1 VRIVIIG
8 GGSYTWGPLFIRD
21 IVVTPE
27 LAGSTIVLH
36 DIDPE
41 ALDLVHALGQ
51 KVIQAGD
58 RAFNIEKSLNLG
70 ESLRGADYVILTI
83 TTGGLEAMRHDL
95 EIPERY
101 GIYHSVGDTVGPGG
115 LARALRNIPVVVKI
129 ARQIEAICPDA
140 WLLNY
145 TNPMTTLCRAVA
157 RETGVKTIGLCHE
170 WLGVRR
176 KLAALFGVRDQEVQA
191 RVGGINHLTWILD
204 LKVQGRDAFP
214 EFQEMAVRILAGDL
228 LVDED
233 EPSSFADHFKVK
245 ARLFQ
250 IYGALPAAGDRHVA
264 EFLPYFMSD
273 RAGRG
278 EAYGVRRTPIAERY
292 QWRDEARGFI
302 QGLLSGGEELGP
314 HLRQASGEAANKII
328 RALSGGEP
336 YTGPMNLPNRG
347 QVVTRAAPL
356 DSVVETLATA
366 DASGVNPVGLGP
378 LPNGVASVIRTHVD
392 NQEMVVEAALNGDRD
407 LALQAL
413 VNDPMLHDL
422 EVAEPL
428 LDEMLEANRQYDQD
442 FFGRNRA

>member
-1 VRIVIIG
+1 
-8 GGSYTWGPLFIRD
+8 
-21 IVVTPE
+21 
-27 LAGSTIVLH
+27 
-36 DIDPE
+36 
-41 ALDLVHALGQ
+41 
-51 KVIQAGD
+51 
-58 RAFNIEKSLNLG
+58 
-70 ESLRGADYVILTI
+70 
-83 TTGGLEAMRHDL
+83 
-95 EIPERY
+95 
-101 GIYHSVGDTVGPGG
+101 
-115 LARALRNIPVVVKI
+115 
-129 ARQIEAICPDA
+129 
-140 WLLNY
+140 
-145 TNPMTTLCRAVA
+145 MTTLCRAVV

-170 WLGVRR
+170 WLGVRH
-176 KLAALFGVRDQEVQA
+176 KLATLFGGRDIEVQA

-264 EFLPYFMSD
+264 EFFSYFLSD

-278 EAYGVRRTPIAERY
+278 EAYGVRRTSIAERY

-302 QGLLSGGEELGP
+302 QGLLSGGVDLGP
-314 HLRQASGEAANKII
+314 HLRQASGEVANKII

-347 QVVTRAAPL
+347 QVAARAAPL
-356 DSVVETLATA
+356 DSVVETFATA

-378 LPNGVASVIRTHVD
+378 LPDGVASVIRTHVA
-392 NQEMVVEAALNGDRD
+392 NQEMVVEAALSGDRG

-413 VNDPMLHDL
+413 VNDPLLPDLTGAESMLN
-422 EVAEPL
+422 
-428 LDEMLEANRQYDQD
+428 EMLSVNRQYLPR
-442 FFGRNRA
+442 FY